1 MNNEPSNPVKLGTFV
16 GVFTPTVLTIL
27 GVIMFLRM
35 GWVVSN
41 AGLRG
46 ALLIVVIANT
56 ITLIT
61 ALSMSTLATNM
72 KVGVGGAYYIISR
85 SLGLEVGGAIGIP
98 LYLSQVLSVTLYAF
112 GLAES
117 VRIVWPGAP
126 VQLLAAMVVIG
137 VTAVAAKSTELTLKL
152 QLPVMLLIAA
162 AIASLAFGVQW
173 GEMKVPMEGTYAH
186 LYDAEQIAAF
196 SELGREPPSGGFWMV
211 FAVFFPAVTGVLAG
225 VSLSGDLEDPSVAI
239 PRGVIA
245 SVLVGFIVYLFV
257 PVLLAHA
264 RGPAA
269 LADPLVWTTIAAVPW
284 LVLPGL
290 WGAILSSAFG
300 SILGAPR
307 TLQALAADRL
317 APHQFSKVDKVTG
330 EPLLGLRLS
339 GGIALAAVLLGD
351 LNAVAS
357 WVTIFFLTTY
367 GALNGVACLESL
379 TSDTSFR
386 PRIRV
391 KWWVSFAGAA
401 GCFLAMAL
409 IDPFACFSAII
420 VEIVI
425 FYSLSARSLE
435 ATWGDV
441 RSGLAL
447 TGARWALMNLRSL
460 RYDARNWRPHILVFV
475 EELGKSIELVK
486 MADYFGQSRG
496 IVTVSTLLQGDVE
509 DHDKG
514 KILAKNNDLIR
525 GHGLESV
532 FCEVTAVPDVDSGIV
547 TVTQSNGIAGL
558 SSNTVMLEYG
568 DGGVAEMARLLRLSR
583 KLSGLDKCTLIYRQ
597 APTLVQRR
605 RPKIIIWWKGRLHNG
620 DLMLLLAHLLTVT
633 SHWKGSLVVLKTV
646 VDDPDEGERINTE
659 LVGMLEEI
667 RMKVKVDIIRR
678 EDGENARDAIR
689 RHSSDAALVFLGLPV
704 PDVGNEEALAESVL
718 ALVEGMPPTLL
729 VKNAGPFRGRLV

>member
-1 MNNEPSNPVKLGTFV
+1 MSEQPSNPVKLGTFV

-117 VRIVWPGAP
+117 VKIVWPGAP
-126 VQLLAAMVVIG
+126 VQVLAAMVVIG
-137 VTAVAAKSTELTLKL
+137 VTILAGKSTELTLKL
-152 QLPVMLLIAA
+152 QLPVLVLIAL
-162 AIASLAFGVQW
+162 AIVSLILGIQW
-173 GEMKVPMEGTYAH
+173 GDLKVPWQGDYAH
-186 LYDAEQIAAF
+186 LYSIEQIAAF
-196 SELGREPPSGGFWMV
+196 SELGREPPQRGFWMV

-225 VSLSGDLEDPSVAI
+225 VSLSGDLKDPSVAI

-245 SVLVGFIVYLFV
+245 SVLVGFGVYLLI
-257 PVLLAHA
+257 PIALANA
-264 RGPAA
+264 RSAA
-269 LADPLVWTTIAAVPW
+269 VLADPLVWTSIAVAPW
-284 LVLPGL
+284 LVVPGL

-317 APHQFSKVDKVTG
+317 APKQFSEVDKVTG
-330 EPLLGLRLS
+330 EPLLGLRFS

-367 GALNGVACLESL
+367 GALNGVACLEAL

-391 KWWVSFAGAA
+391 KWWVSLAGAA

-409 IDPFACFSAII
+409 IDPLACFVAIV
-420 VEIVI
+420 VEFLI

-475 EELGKSIELVK
+475 KDLSQSIEVVK

-496 IVTVSTLLQGDVE
+496 IVTVSTLLQGDIE
-509 DHDKG
+509 EHEFEPLLKR
-514 KILAKNNDLIR
+514 NNDIIR
-525 GHGLESV
+525 SQGLESV
-532 FCEVTAVPDVDSGIV
+532 FCEVAAVPDIDSGIV

-558 SSNTVMLEYG
+558 SSNTVMFEYG
-568 DGGVAEMARLLRLSR
+568 QGGVGEMARLLRLAR
-583 KLSGLDKCTLIYRQ
+583 KLSVLDKCTLIYRR
-597 APTLVQRR
+597 APILVQRR
-605 RPKIIIWWKGRLHNG
+605 RPKIVIWWKGRLHNG
-620 DLMLLLAHLLTVT
+620 DLMLLLAHLLTLT
-633 SHWKGSLVVLKTV
+633 SSWKGSLVVLKTV
-646 VDDPDEGERINTE
+646 VDDPEEGARINRE

-667 RMKVKVDIIRR
+667 RMNIKVDIIHR
-678 EDGENARDAIR
+678 ENGETARDAIG
-689 RHSSDAALVFLGLPV
+689 RHSKDAALVFLGLPV
-704 PDVGNEEALAESVL
+704 PDVGNEEALAQSLLE
-718 ALVEGMPPTLL
+718 LVDGMPPTIL

>member
-1 MNNEPSNPVKLGTFV
+1 MSNQPTNRVKLGTFV

-35 GWVVSN
+35 GWVVAN
-41 AGLRG
+41 AGLWG
-46 ALLIVVIANT
+46 ALLIVIIANT

-126 VQLLAAMVVIG
+126 VQVLAALVVVG
-137 VTAVAAKSTELTLKL
+137 VTILAAKSTELTLKL

-162 AIASLAFGVQW
+162 AIASLVLGVQW
-173 GEMKVPMEGTYAH
+173 GEMKVPWQGDYAH
-186 LYDAEQIAAF
+186 LYDAEQIAVF
-196 SELGREPPSGGFWMV
+196 SEMGKEPPQRGFWMV

-245 SVLVGFIVYLFV
+245 SVLVGFAVYLFI
-257 PVLLAHA
+257 PVALSYA
-264 RGPAA
+264 RSPAA
-269 LADPLVWTTIAAVPW
+269 LADPLVWTSIAAVPW

-317 APHQFSKVDKVTG
+317 APHQFSRVDEVTG
-330 EPLLGLRLS
+330 EPIVGLRLS

-367 GALNGVACLESL
+367 GALNGVACLEAL

-409 IDPFACFSAII
+409 IDPFACFVAIV
-420 VEIVI
+420 VEVLI
-425 FYSLSARSLE
+425 FYILSARSIE

-447 TGARWALMNLRSL
+447 TGARWALMNLRGL

-475 EELGKSIELVK
+475 KDLSNSIELVK

-496 IVTVSTLLQGDVE
+496 IVTVNTLLQGEVE
-509 DHDKG
+509 DQDAAP
-514 KILAKNNDLIR
+514 LLDRNNDLLR
-525 GHGLESV
+525 AHGLESV
-532 FCEVTAVPDVDSGIV
+532 FCEVTSVPDVDSGIV

-558 SSNTVMLEYG
+558 SSNTVMMEYNL
-568 DGGVAEMARLLRLSR
+568 GGTVEMARLLRLSR
-583 KLSGLDKCTLIYRQ
+583 KLSGLDKCTLIYRH
-597 APTLVQRR
+597 APVLVERR
-605 RPKIIIWWKGRLHNG
+605 RQKIVIWWKGRLHNG

-633 SHWKGSLVVLKTV
+633 SRWKGSLVVLKTV
-646 VDDPDEGERINTE
+646 VDDPEEGKRINGE
-659 LVGMLEEI
+659 LIGMLEEI
-667 RMKVKVDIIRR
+667 RMKVEVDIIRR
-678 EDGENARDAIR
+678 EDGESARDAIR
-689 RHSSDAALVFLGLPV
+689 RHSADAGLVFLGLPV
-704 PDVGNEEALAESVL
+704 PDVGNEEALAQSVL
-718 ALVEGMPPTLL
+718 ELVKGMPPTLL